1 MLFQCGLWLFHVRLK
16 LKDLKNWTSGMSS
29 AGLFEILLFFFFFA
43 NAHKVIVFILSRTT
57 LIISVTSSGH
67 AVSLS
72 IKFTTS

>member
-29 AGLFEILLFFFFFA
+29 AGLFEIFFFLFFA
-43 NAHKVIVFILSRTT
+43 NAHKVIVFILSRST
-57 LIISVTSSGH
+57 LIISVTISVH
-67 AVSLS
+67 AVFLS

>member
-1 MLFQCGLWLFHVRLK
+1 
-16 LKDLKNWTSGMSS
+16 MSS